1 MYMAASIPDTTA
13 HRAALFLASALL
25 AAVPAWAVTYDAEAP
40 INLEAA
46 STDFDYRN
54 NTLLFRRVRISQGTV
69 QVEAQE
75 ASATGLEFENSQW
88 SFKGDVRITVPDGKL
103 SSDRATVTF
112 RNNEIARAMV
122 QGGPAT
128 FEQRLEDGRLA
139 QGRAKSIE
147 YDVRAATVRLLG
159 DAWLS
164 DSRNEIRGNT
174 LVYDIAQQRVAA
186 NPDET
191 DPGGVRITITPQQ
204 KTPVAPGPTPQE
216 PVP

>member
-1 MYMAASIPDTTA
+1 MAFSILDA
-13 HRAALFLASALL
+13 GRRAALFLGCALL
-25 AAVPAWAVTYDAEAP
+25 AGAPSWAATTHNAQAP

-54 NTLLFRRVRISQGTV
+54 NTLLFRRVKISQGTL

-88 SFKGDVRITVPDGKL
+88 TFKGQVRITVPDGKL
-103 SSDRATVTF
+103 ASDLATVTF
-112 RNNEIARAMV
+112 RNNEISRALI

-147 YDVRAATVRLLG
+147 YDVGA
-159 DAWLS
+159 
-164 DSRNEIRGNT
+164 
-174 LVYDIAQQRVAA
+174 
-186 NPDET
+186 
-191 DPGGVRITITPQQ
+191 
-204 KTPVAPGPTPQE
+204 
-216 PVP
+216 

>member
-1 MYMAASIPDTTA
+1 MAASTHNA
-13 HRAALFLASALL
+13 AGRRAALFLGCALL
-25 AAVPAWAVTYDAEAP
+25 AGTPPWAATTHDAQAP

-54 NTLLFRRVRISQGTV
+54 NTLLFRRVKISQGTV

-88 SFKGDVRITVPDGKL
+88 SFKGQVRITVPDGKL
-103 SSDRATVTF
+103 VSDLATVTF
-112 RNNEIARAMV
+112 RNNEISRALV

-147 YDVRAATVRLLG
+147 YDVGAATVRLLG

-174 LVYDIAQQRVAA
+174 LVYDIGRQRVAA

-191 DPGGVRITITPQQ
+191 DPGGVRITINPQEKKPVTPE
-204 KTPVAPGPTPQE
+204 PPPQE
-216 PVP
+216 PAP

>member
-1 MYMAASIPDTTA
+1 MAASIHSA
-13 HRAALFLASALL
+13 AGRRAGLFLGCTLL
-25 AAVPAWAVTYDAEAP
+25 AAMPAWAVTRDAQAP

-54 NTLLFRRVRISQGTV
+54 NTLLFRRVRISQGML

-88 SFKGDVRITVPDGKL
+88 SFKGQVRITVPDGKL
-103 SSDRATVTF
+103 ASDLATVTF
-112 RNNEIARAMV
+112 RNNEISRALV

-147 YDVRAATVRLLG
+147 YDVQAATVRLLG

-191 DPGGVRITITPQQ
+191 DPGGVRITIIPQDKKPVTP
-204 KTPVAPGPTPQE
+204 APPPRE
-216 PVP
+216 PAQ

>member
-1 MYMAASIPDTTA
+1 MATSTRNAGGRRASLLFGC
-13 HRAALFLASALL
+13 ALLASA
-25 AAVPAWAVTYDAEAP
+25 PAWAATTHDAQAP

-54 NTLLFRRVRISQGTV
+54 NTLLFRRVRISQGTL
-69 QVEAQE
+69 QVEAEE

-88 SFKGDVRITVPDGKL
+88 SFKGQVRITVPDGRL
-103 SSDRATVTF
+103 ASDLATVTF
-112 RNNEIARAMV
+112 RNNEISHAVV

-139 QGRAKSIE
+139 QGHAKSIE
-147 YDVRAATVRLLG
+147 YDVRASTVRLLG

-174 LVYDIAQQRVAA
+174 LIYDIAKQRVAA

-191 DPGGVRITITPQQ
+191 DPGGVRITINPQDK
-204 KTPVAPGPTPQE
+204 KTVKPEPPPQE
-216 PVP
+216 PAQ

>member
-1 MYMAASIPDTTA
+1 MAASILDSA
-13 HRAALFLASALL
+13 GRRAALFLGCALL
-25 AAVPAWAVTYDAEAP
+25 AGAPPWAATTHNAQAP

-54 NTLLFRRVRISQGTV
+54 NTLLFRRVKISQGTL

-88 SFKGDVRITVPDGKL
+88 SFKGQVRITVPDGKL
-103 SSDRATVTF
+103 ASDLATVTF
-112 RNNEIARAMV
+112 RNNEISRALV

-147 YDVRAATVRLLG
+147 YDVGASTVRLLG

-164 DSRNEIRGNT
+164 DSRNEIRGDT
-174 LVYDIAQQRVAA
+174 LVYDIARQRVAA

-191 DPGGVRITITPQQ
+191 DPGGVRITINPQEKKPVTQETP
-204 KTPVAPGPTPQE
+204 PQE
-216 PVP
+216 PTP

>member
-1 MYMAASIPDTTA
+1 MAVSILDSA
-13 HRAALFLASALL
+13 GRRAALFLGCTLL
-25 AAVPAWAVTYDAEAP
+25 AGAPPWAATTHNAQAP

-88 SFKGDVRITVPDGKL
+88 TFKGQVRITVPDGKL
-103 SSDRATVTF
+103 ASDLATVTF
-112 RNNEIARAMV
+112 RNNEISRALV

-139 QGRAKSIE
+139 QGRARSIE

-164 DSRNEIRGNT
+164 DSRNEIRGDT
-174 LVYDIAQQRVAA
+174 LVYDIGRQRVAA

-191 DPGGVRITITPQQ
+191 DPGGVRITIN
-204 KTPVAPGPTPQE
+204 PQE
-216 PVP
+216 AKPRTAEPPPKEPAP

>member
-1 MYMAASIPDTTA
+1 MAASIHSTA
-13 HRAALFLASALL
+13 GRRAGLFLGCMLL
-25 AAVPAWAVTYDAEAP
+25 AATPAWAATRDAQAP

-54 NTLLFRRVRISQGTV
+54 NTLLFRRIRISQGTL

-88 SFKGDVRITVPDGKL
+88 RFKGQVRITVPDGKL
-103 SSDRATVTF
+103 ASDLATVTF
-112 RNNEIARAMV
+112 RNNEISRAVV

-147 YDVRAATVRLLG
+147 YDVQAATVRLLG

-191 DPGGVRITITPQQ
+191 DPGGVRITIIPQDKKPVTP
-204 KTPVAPGPTPQE
+204 APPPQE
-216 PVP
+216 PAQ

>member
-1 MYMAASIPDTTA
+1 MAASIPNA
-13 HRAALFLASALL
+13 ARWAALLSGCALL
-25 AAVPAWAVTYDAEAP
+25 ACATCWAAPHDARAP

-54 NTLLFRRVRISQGTV
+54 NTLLFRRVKISQGQL

-88 SFKGDVRITVPDGKL
+88 IFKGQVRITVPDGKL
-103 SSDRATVTF
+103 ASDLATVAF
-112 RNNEIARAMV
+112 RDNGISRAVV
-122 QGGPAT
+122 QGSPAT

-139 QGRAKSIE
+139 QGRAQSIE
-147 YDVRAATVRLLG
+147 YDVRAGTVRLVG

-164 DSRNEIRGNT
+164 DSRNEINGNT
-174 LVYDIAQQRVAA
+174 LIYDIGRQRVAA

-191 DPGGVRITITPQQ
+191 DPGGVRITIN
-204 KTPVAPGPTPQE
+204 PQE
-216 PVP
+216 KKPATPAPPGREPAP

>member
-1 MYMAASIPDTTA
+1 MAFSILDA
-13 HRAALFLASALL
+13 GRRAALFLGCALL
-25 AAVPAWAVTYDAEAP
+25 AGAPSWAATTHNAQAP

-54 NTLLFRRVRISQGTV
+54 NTLLFRRVKISQGTL

-88 SFKGDVRITVPDGKL
+88 SFKGQVRITVPDGKL
-103 SSDRATVTF
+103 ASDLATVTF
-112 RNNEIARAMV
+112 RNNEISRALV

-174 LVYDIAQQRVAA
+174 LVYDIGRERVQA
-186 NPDET
+186 NPSEK
-191 DPGGVRITITPQQ
+191 DPGGVKITINPPQ
-204 KTPVAPGPTPQE
+204 KTPAAKPDNGSGP
-216 PVP
+216 